1 MASRPE
7 RLRAL
12 ERMRSETAAFDW
24 SRLTDGRRRVLE
36 AFLRIATTSGY
47 ANVTMRALGRQ
58 VNMKA
63 PSLYSHFP
71 GGRDEVVSEALRWHY
86 SQFAQAVI
94 EALERTDDAVHFW
107 TALID
112 QHVRRQLEMLEN
124 DMFDLMLAT
133 DRISGFLPET
143 ARAEITHLVR
153 LDTELFLGA
162 AHDMGYTGDV
172 EGAIAV
178 VLTILDGVRGWSDWN
193 GRAASLDEIIATA
206 VRLSFGVL
214 EVCAQAPTSA
224 IDRAGVRG

>member
-1 MASRPE
+1 MTSRTE

-12 ERMRSETAAFDW
+12 ERVRSETAAFNW
-24 SRLTDGRRRVLE
+24 SGLTDGRRRVLE

-86 SQFAQAVI
+86 SQFAHAVI
-94 EALERTDDAVHFW
+94 EALERTDDADRFW
-107 TALID
+107 AALID
-112 QHVRRQLEMLEN
+112 KHVRRQLEMLEN
-124 DMFDLMLAT
+124 DMFDLILAT
-133 DRISGFLPET
+133 DRIGGFLPET

-153 LDTELFLGA
+153 LDTELFVGA
-162 AHDMGYTGDV
+162 AHDLGYRGDV

-178 VLTILDGVRGWSDWN
+178 ILTILDGVRGWSDWD
-193 GRAASLDEIIATA
+193 GRTASLDEIVATA
-206 VRLSFGVL
+206 VRLSFAVL
-214 EVCAQAPTSA
+214 EVRAQAPASA
-224 IDRAGVRG
+224 VE